1 MSFEEWK
8 EVRLGDI
15 AHVQT
20 GPFGSQLHQRDYK
33 ECGTPII
40 TVEHL
45 GDNRIIHANTPFVSD
60 EDKERLKKY
69 ILHQGDI
76 VFSRVGSVDRRALVR
91 KREEGWLFSGRC
103 LRVRVTDPEIDS
115 EYLSYYFGL
124 ESFKEYVRRIAV
136 GATMPSLNTKILSNI
151 KVRIP
156 DFVTQKNI
164 VKMLSPFDEKIELN
178 NQINKNLEE
187 MAQAIFKS
195 WFVDFEPFQNG
206 EFVESEL
213 GLIPKRWEVKQIGD
227 VCTVVG
233 GGTPKTKVA
242 EYWEGGDILW
252 ATPSDMTSKDSPVI
266 YDTSRKITREG
277 LSNSAAKLV
286 PSGSV
291 IMTSRATIGYSA
303 ITMKELCTNQ
313 GFINVVCDEN
323 ISSYYML
330 FYLKYSKDK
339 IKGLANGS
347 TFLEISRKVFKE
359 IGIVVPPK
367 HILEKF
373 NEIVEPIIQSIY
385 QSEIEIQKLTELRD
399 TLLPKLMS
407 GEIRVPLEN
416 EGRHQDEQLQR
427 V

>member
-8 EVRLGDI
+8 ETTAENFCFKVTDGTHDSPKKVLDGKYLITSRHLKGFELDLQNAYLISNEDFTKINERSKVDQWDI
-15 AHVQT
+15 
-20 GPFGSQLHQRDYK
+20 
-33 ECGTPII
+33 
-40 TVEHL
+40 
-45 GDNRIIHANTPFVSD
+45 
-60 EDKERLKKY
+60 
-69 ILHQGDI
+69 
-76 VFSRVGSVDRRALVR
+76 
-91 KREEGWLFSGRC
+91 LFSMIGTVGEVYLERNSEINYTIKNVGLFKFNGDK
-103 LRVRVTDPEIDS
+103 LRAKWF
-115 EYLSYYFGL
+115 YYFL
-124 ESFKEYVRRIAV
+124 KSKHSQEYIYANLRGSTQQYLTL
-136 GATMPSLNTKILSNI
+136 GALRKFPVFYPKNEIEMKKIINILDSLDQKI
-151 KVRIP
+151 
-156 DFVTQKNI
+156 Q
-164 VKMLSPFDEKIELN
+164 LN

-195 WFVDFEPFQNG
+195 WFIDFEPFQDG

-213 GLIPKRWEVKQIGD
+213 GLIPKGWEVKQIGN

-252 ATPSDMTSKDSPVI
+252 ATPSDMTSKNCPVI
-266 YDTSRKITREG
+266 YNTSRKITQEG
-277 LSNSAAKLV
+277 LNNSAAKLL

-313 GFINVVCDEN
+313 GFINVVCNKD

-330 FYLKYSKDK
+330 FYLKHSKDK
-339 IKGLANGS
+339 IIGLANGS

-359 IGIVVPPK
+359 IDIVVPPK

-385 QSEIEIQKLTELRD
+385 QFEVEIQKLTNLRD